1 MVIERTLS
9 SRPTIDVVYV
19 DIVVLVIVIVVLAIL
34 FIFRLL
40 LLASTTTTTEV
51 LMVVGRA
58 VTEATTVEVER

>member
-40 LLASTTTTTEV
+40 LLASTTTTEV

>member
-19 DIVVLVIVIVVLAIL
+19 DIVVLVSVIVVLAIL

-40 LLASTTTTTEV
+40 LLASTTTTEV

>member
-40 LLASTTTTTEV
+40 MLASTTTTEV

-58 VTEATTVEVER
+58 VTEATAVEVER